1 MCCISKL
8 PSPSVWLDT
17 VRDFTGHQDSAKHKK
32 NHIFKIYQKEKE
44 KLLRNPHSLGLEIR
58 VAEPD
63 QGVEHNSEQV
73 GLALIASWVSVH
85 SLVE

>member
-1 MCCISKL
+1 M
-8 PSPSVWLDT
+8 WLDT
-17 VRDFTGHQDSAKHKK
+17 VSEFSGHQDSAKHKK

-44 KLLRNPHSLGLEIR
+44 KLLRNPHSLGLEVR

-73 GLALIASWVSVH
+73 GLTNG
-85 SLVE
+85 LVGLATRCSRQL